1 MLLASQGH
9 EKAGSNHKIVQEPK
23 EDLED
28 MVAINNEEKEAP
40 TSSRASKRS
49 KVKTELV
56 EKVIVSTQQIP
67 KKGQPTQQE
76 EKAALS
82 LQQNREDT
90 VADKNLHKKL
100 RKFQTPLPKGGLT
113 VFKCGLEVGLIS
125 PQSTSMV
132 AFATIQA
139 TDSKSKA
146 TDGQPLG
153 DCVEVLINTVFS
165 KTTLLPRSQGNISKL
180 SNAVGRCIQ
189 WPRKNVEPLN
199 DGSGD
204 GPTPK
209 VSVNGAIKENSSKRR
224 KVKNSSSITSPAI
237 CTYQL
242 WC

>member
-23 EDLED
+23 EDPED

-49 KVKTELV
+49 KVKTE
-56 EKVIVSTQQIP
+56 VIVSTQQIP

-90 VADKNLHKKL
+90 AADKNLHKKQ

-113 VFKCGLEVGLIS
+113 VFKCGLEVDLIS

-180 SNAVGRCIQ
+180 SNAVGRCI
-189 WPRKNVEPLN
+189 
-199 DGSGD
+199 
-204 GPTPK
+204 
-209 VSVNGAIKENSSKRR
+209 
-224 KVKNSSSITSPAI
+224 
-237 CTYQL
+237 
-242 WC
+242 